1 MDVNAVTE
9 GGVGGRSC
17 PLTNS
22 VAMPVVPVANKPMVG
37 RTLALFGRH
46 GLHDLNTPL
55 HFQSKFIDRL
65 FKVSLDSAARYGAC
79 DGH

>member
-9 GGVGGRSC
+9 AGIGDRSR
-17 PLTNS
+17 PLINS
-22 VAMPVVPVANKPMVG
+22 VLMPVIPVANKPMVG
-37 RTLALFGRH
+37 RTLALLRRH

-65 FKVSLDSAARYGAC
+65 FKVSLDSAARWRV
-79 DGH
+79 

>member
-1 MDVNAVTE
+1 MRAVFMA
-9 GGVGGRSC
+9 GGFRTRLR

-22 VAMPVVPVANKPMVG
+22 IPLSVIPVANKPMVG
-37 RTLALFGRH
+37 WTLALLRRH

-65 FKVSLDSAARYGAC
+65 FKVSLDSAARWRV
-79 DGH
+79 

>member
-9 GGVGGRSC
+9 GGVGGRSR
-17 PLTNS
+17 PLING
-22 VAMPVVPVANKPMVG
+22 VPMPVIPVANKPMAG
-37 RTLALFGRH
+37 RTLALLRRH

-65 FKVSLDSAARYGAC
+65 FKVSLDSAARWRV
-79 DGH
+79 

>member
-9 GGVGGRSC
+9 GGVGDRSR
-17 PLTNS
+17 PLINS
-22 VAMPVVPVANKPMVG
+22 VLMPVIPVANKPMVE
-37 RTLALFGRH
+37 RTLVLLRRH

-65 FKVSLDSAARYGAC
+65 FKVSLDSAARWRV
-79 DGH
+79 

>member
-1 MDVNAVTE
+1 MRAVFMA
-9 GGVGGRSC
+9 GGFGTRLR

-22 VAMPVVPVANKPMVG
+22 VPMPVVPVANRPMVG
-37 RTLALFGRH
+37 RLLSLLRRH

-65 FKVSLDSAARYGAC
+65 FKVSLDSAARWRV
-79 DGH
+79 

>member
-9 GGVGGRSC
+9 GGVGDRSR
-17 PLTNS
+17 PLINS
-22 VAMPVVPVANKPMVG
+22 VPMPVIPVANKPMVG
-37 RTLALFGRH
+37 RTLALLRRH

-65 FKVSLDSAARYGAC
+65 FKVLLDSAATWRL
-79 DGH
+79 